1 MPNHTVADSD
11 TAGRSLLH
19 RIVYEELLG
28 EIKAGRYG
36 PGDRLPSEAALCER
50 FNTSRITIAKALQN
64 LQRDGVIV
72 RRAGSGSFVET
83 SKDSPNLQFGL
94 LIPDLGRT
102 EIFEPICKGLMN
114 YPAEGSHSLVWGQ
127 AIANEG
133 KRIEDAERL
142 CQQFIRQKVA
152 GVFFAPIEYIEVGET
167 INSRLI
173 SLLQSAKIHI
183 VQLDRSF
190 EAYTTA
196 SGIDLVGIDNHH
208 AGFVLTNHLAKQGAR
223 RIVYAARSRSASTIT
238 ERIAGYE
245 AAIRSLDYEY
255 KGEVFFGN
263 VEDKLRIEELL
274 TKERPDAFVCG
285 NDMTAAKLMQTLIS
299 LGVRIP
305 DDIRM
310 VGVDDVAYARYLPV
324 PLTTMHQNCE
334 EIGHMAMML
343 MLDRIRNPKRA
354 AVQLHVGC
362 ELVVRES
369 CGSKLSAHRPT
380 HTK

>member
-1 MPNHTVADSD
+1 
-11 TAGRSLLH
+11 
-19 RIVYEELLG
+19 
-28 EIKAGRYG
+28 
-36 PGDRLPSEAALCER
+36 
-50 FNTSRITIAKALQN
+50 
-64 LQRDGVIV
+64 VII
-72 RRAGSGSFVET
+72 RRAGSGSFIEAP
-83 SKDSPNLQFGL
+83 KDSGSLQFGL

-127 AIANEG
+127 AMSAEG
-133 KRIEDAERL
+133 RRIEDAERL

-152 GVFFAPIEYIEVGET
+152 GVFFAPIEYVEVGET

-173 SLLQSAKIHI
+173 ELLKSARVHI

-190 EAYTTA
+190 ESYT
-196 SGIDLVGIDNHH
+196 SGNSIDLVGIDNRH
-208 AGFVLTNHLAKQGAR
+208 AGFVLTSHLGQQGAR
-223 RIVYAARSRSASTIT
+223 RIVYVARSRSASTIT

-245 AAIRSLDYEY
+245 AAIRNLNCEY
-255 KGEVFFGN
+255 KGHVFFGD
-263 VEDKLRIEELL
+263 VEDKNRIEELL
-274 TKERPDAFVCG
+274 AKEHPDAFVCG

-305 DDIRM
+305 EDIRM

-324 PLTTMHQNCE
+324 PLTTIHQNCE

-354 AVQLHVGC
+354 AVEVHVGC
-362 ELVVRES
+362 DLIIRNS
-369 CGSKLSAHRPT
+369 CGSKLNAHGPLRN
-380 HTK
+380 K